1 MSTPRALLIVA
12 LVFFLGAC
20 QQPGGQAGSAVQE
33 TANAEEQNK
42 AALTRI
48 YEIINTG
55 NLDAAADVIAAD
67 AIEHQMMPGMTEQGV
82 EGFKQSITAF
92 RQAFPDLHMVADQ
105 MIADGD
111 YVAARF
117 TMSGTH
123 SGPFMDM
130 PASGNHFEVSGID
143 FIRFEN
149 GKAAE
154 HWGYEDDMSL
164 MQQLGMASEEGQPA
178 P

>member
-12 LVFFLGAC
+12 LTFFLGAC

-42 AALTRI
+42 AALARI

-55 NLDAAADVIAAD
+55 NLDAAGDVIAVD
-67 AIEHQMMPGMTEQGV
+67 AIEHQMMPGMTEGGLA
-82 EGFKQSITAF
+82 GFKQSITLF

-117 TMSGTH
+117 TMSGTQ
-123 SGPFMDM
+123 SGPFMDR
-130 PASGNHFEVSGID
+130 PASGNRFEVSGID

-154 HWGYEDDMSL
+154 HWGYQDDMSL
-164 MQQLGMASEEGQPA
+164 MEQLGMIPEEGAPA